1 MKEGTLMH
9 FYGTIGPACASAG
22 TLRRLVDAGM
32 TGLRMNLSHGALAEH
47 ADWLAMIHAVDIP
60 DLLIDLQGPEL
71 RVGRLASPV
80 TLPEGGTVQ
89 LGAGGIPCPVQLVQA
104 ARPGQQLLLDDGK
117 LLVEVTAAGPDAL
130 VCTVLRGGV
139 LQSRKSIAAPG
150 LSVPMPTLTSEDLAN
165 LRIAAS
171 CGVTGVMLPFVRG
184 KQDILALRQAL
195 AEGKRLLLPRVLSRT
210 EMDWVEITALSQLQ
224 PRAYGILEAPASL
237 PAFDTAHLGDG
248 ALALIPCLAASPD
261 GVRLGRGGGYYD
273 RFLAHYKGRRLLVC
287 PTAALLGD
295 LPCEGWDVRFSPH
308 EILTEKGILL

>member
-1 MKEGTLMH
+1 MKEGTPYA

-47 ADWLAMIHAVDIP
+47 TDWLAMIHAVGIP

-89 LGAGGIPCPVQLVQA
+89 LGTGGIPCPVQLVQA

-195 AEGKRLLLPRVLSRT
+195 AEAGAPQIRIFAKIENLAGVQALPEFLSLVDEVVIARAT
-210 EMDWVEITALSQLQ
+210 WATPCRCGSCPAVRNSFPPPAGPPGCPLWWSPRCWTACAPVPCPPA
-224 PRAYGILEAPASL
+224 PR
-237 PAFDTAHLGDG
+237 
-248 ALALIPCLAASPD
+248 
-261 GVRLGRGGGYYD
+261 
-273 RFLAHYKGRRLLVC
+273 
-287 PTAALLGD
+287 
-295 LPCEGWDVRFSPH
+295 
-308 EILTEKGILL
+308 

>member
-1 MKEGTLMH
+1 MH

-47 ADWLAMIHAVDIP
+47 ADWLAMIHAVGIP

-104 ARPGQQLLLDDGK
+104 ARPGQLLLLDDGK

-171 CGVTGVMLPFVRG
+171 CGVT
-184 KQDILALRQAL
+184 
-195 AEGKRLLLPRVLSRT
+195 
-210 EMDWVEITALSQLQ
+210 
-224 PRAYGILEAPASL
+224 
-237 PAFDTAHLGDG
+237 
-248 ALALIPCLAASPD
+248 AAWRCP
-261 GVRLGRGGGYYD
+261 
-273 RFLAHYKGRRLLVC
+273 GRR
-287 PTAALLGD
+287 GQ
-295 LPCEGWDVRFSPH
+295 
-308 EILTEKGILL
+308 